1 MSFKQDS
8 QQAFVLAEKPSTS
21 FSSFSSAASATSVG
35 TSRSGGSR
43 LLFGEIDSSSERSDT
58 FASVCSLVLSDSST
72 FLRFW
77 LNDNCRENL
86 ISHLPKPDLASLRL
100 VCHDFSVRAA
110 PALFEHLSITFKT
123 STFTKP
129 ARLVALDR
137 LGFHV
142 KTLTFTLPHTQE
154 TALPPL
160 IEPDTGEE
168 LSFTYTPQAHAPRR
182 ERPKFGDEGTASI
195 LARQYPP
202 LFHAATNVP
211 AFARGFSA
219 FINLAHLK
227 VACPGYDVLQRS
239 CRSTVDFA
247 LISLRIAVERNA
259 LNSLH
264 SLTLSP
270 IHPSGILHLSPL
282 LGYGATPASGR
293 RWSCIKHLTI
303 DAHSP
308 SFSSRSSGRSDH
320 VKLLHTYLS
329 NFQSNLRS
337 FTFAWLGDSGPL
349 PFAAVRVRPKTLDHP
364 AHAVGHARP
373 HFQRARSDNSQALHF
388 PNLNTITLTNAT
400 TTASEV
406 SSFLA
411 IHKSTIEDLDL
422 NSIELTSGSWDDALA
437 PLDSP
442 SIPSRPDPVQEV
454 NRDDIP
460 IMFSP
465 EQELQSPIQVN
476 VEKALPPP
484 PPPRSPVTRE
494 MVGNPRPRKMER
506 SSRGP
511 METHDDPSTV
521 KKVKRG
527 FAECEQRV
535 RRVFRGGLG
544 LWR

>member
-1 MSFKQDS
+1 MYTNRAGSGFL
-8 QQAFVLAEKPSTS
+8 LAEKPSTS

-110 PALFEHLSITFKT
+110 PAS
-123 STFTKP
+123 
-129 ARLVALDR
+129 ALDR

-182 ERPKFGDEGTASI
+182 DRPKYGDEGTASI

-211 AFARGFSA
+211 AFVRGFSA

-227 VACPGYDVLQRS
+227 IACPGYDVLQRS
-239 CRSTVDFA
+239 CRSSVDFA
-247 LISLRIAVERNA
+247 LISLRIAAERNA

-264 SLTLSP
+264 SLILSP

-293 RWSCIKHLTI
+293 RWACIKHLSI

-308 SFSSRSSGRSDH
+308 SHSSHSNRRLDH

-337 FTFAWLGDSGPL
+337 FTFAWLGDNGPL

-364 AHAVGHARP
+364 AHAVGSTRP
-373 HFQRARSDNSQALHF
+373 HVQRSRSDTSQALYF
-388 PNLNTITLTNAT
+388 PNLNTVTLTNAAT
-400 TTASEV
+400 NAFEV
-406 SSFLA
+406 ASFLTA
-411 IHKSTIEDLDL
+411 HKSTIEDLDL
-422 NSIELTSGSWDDALA
+422 NNIELTSGTWDDALA

-442 SIPSRPDPVQEV
+442 STPSRPDTVQEV
-454 NRDDIP
+454 SRDDIP

-465 EQELQSPIQVN
+465 EHHVDSLVEVR

-494 MVGNPRPRKMER
+494 MVGNPRPRRMER
-506 SSRGP
+506 SSRGT
-511 METHDDPSTV
+511 MDRSSDPSTV

-535 RRVFRGGLG
+535 RKVLRGGLG